1 MFDCLALVM
10 SIPAASPGGARPIF
24 QHVHLPPAESALQNR
39 ERPPAKRRGRSRRVA
54 RDSELRFLVIASPAA
69 HETRTSL
76 TIAAPFPPAPCSIS
90 HLFLLAVV
98 LWCAIPLSP
107 NTVDSDFW
115 GHVAYGRDMLR
126 FGLDRTAT
134 YTYTARDYPWINHE
148 NLSEILFAFMADRW
162 GVASLLVL
170 KCLLGM
176 LVLWLVIAHGRR
188 QQVGT
193 LLLAAFCVLT
203 AVNLSFYWGL
213 RPHMLTFAM
222 FALLMAWL
230 ERCFAGWSG
239 QWQLPWSGTGNASQ
253 GRGDAAE
260 LDVRRLHGL
269 WLGLPLLAV
278 WANTHGAF
286 LAGLG
291 IYLAILGCRG
301 LEYALSHHIHRRRV
315 LIQLSLLAVAGVAVT
330 LLNPYGA
337 GLHLGLAKE
346 LSIPRPEIQEWNPPD
361 LWSTTAAPLW
371 ALLIVAGVG
380 LVGSRRP
387 RDFTQLVVLA
397 LVTYQVLRHQ
407 RHLPFLAI
415 LVAFWLP
422 PHVQSVAQR
431 VWALQRNTPSPLV
444 LSRQLHVVL
453 AGTLLAICSLLL
465 CRVGQRLQGVTVPR
479 DRFPVSALQYMADRD
494 LTGRL
499 VVAGPW
505 SQYAIAVCGARL
517 PQDHGVQV
525 AFDGRFRTCYPQEVI
540 DLHFDF
546 FQGDAGSETRYRSPL
561 SPPADPTRV
570 LRVGDPDLVLLNR
583 RDPATVSAM
592 EQVAADWVLLY
603 QDRMAQLW
611 GRVARYGLPESSDY
625 LPPAQRMI
633 TTTAQMGSV
642 PWPGAPELARSR
654 NLADTN
660 YSDPESFSTLPVRHD

>member
-1 MFDCLALVM
+1 MKTAQTSQSPHGLKLPALD
-10 SIPAASPGGARPIF
+10 I
-24 QHVHLPPAESALQNR
+24 
-39 ERPPAKRRGRSRRVA
+39 SR
-54 RDSELRFLVIASPAA
+54 
-69 HETRTSL
+69 
-76 TIAAPFPPAPCSIS
+76 
-90 HLFLLAVV
+90 LFLLAVV

-115 GHVAYGRDMLR
+115 GHVAYGRDAMR

-148 NLSEILFAFMADRW
+148 NLSEILFAFMADHW

-170 KCLLGM
+170 KCLLGI

-193 LLLAAFCVLT
+193 LTLAAFCVLT
-203 AVNLSFYWGL
+203 AINLSFYWGL

-222 FALLMAWL
+222 FAVLIAWM

-239 QWQLPWSGTGNASQ
+239 QWHLPWAGTGNAD
-253 GRGDAAE
+253 GGPAAAAA
-260 LDVRRLHGL
+260 LDDRQLRGL
-269 WLGLPLLAV
+269 WLCLPLLLV

-291 IYLAILGCRG
+291 IYLVILGCRG
-301 LEYALSHHIHRRRV
+301 LEYACSHQANRRRV
-315 LIQLSLLAVAGVAVT
+315 LIQLTLLAVLGVAVT
-330 LLNPYGA
+330 LLNPYGL
-337 GLHLGLAKE
+337 GLHWGLAKE

-361 LWSTTAAPLW
+361 LWSRTALPLW
-371 ALLIVAGVG
+371 ALLIVATMG

-397 LVTYQVLRHQ
+397 LVTYEVLRHQ

-415 LVAFWLP
+415 LVAFWIP
-422 PHVQSVAQR
+422 PHVQSIVQR
-431 VWALQRNTPSPLV
+431 WLMPRRGRRSGLV
-444 LSRQLHVVL
+444 LSRKDELLL
-453 AGTLLAICSLLL
+453 AGSLLAVCGLLAF
-465 CRVGQRLQGVTVPR
+465 RVAERCQGVTVPR

-505 SQYAIAVCGARL
+505 AQYAIAVCGARL
-517 PQDHGVQV
+517 PQDRGVQV

-546 FQGDAGSETRYRSPL
+546 FQGDAPSPTRYRSPL
-561 SPPADPTRV
+561 SPPAEPTRV

-583 RDPATVSAM
+583 RDRAAVSAM
-592 EQVAADWVLLY
+592 QQVAADWVLLY
-603 QDRMAQLW
+603 QDQLAQLW
-611 GRVARYGLPESSDY
+611 GRVDRYGLPESPDY
-625 LPPAQRMI
+625 QPPAQRI
-633 TTTAQMGSV
+633 VTTTAQVGAV
-642 PWPGAPELARSR
+642 PWPGAPELASSR
-654 NLADTN
+654 QLADTN
-660 YSDPESFSTLPVRHD
+660 NSDPDSFSTLPVRHD